1 MGKKIVRKKMFVLTA
16 LARPSCQRQILKMRL
31 HVCRMLIL
39 SLIWLNRNG
48 NPCKHTMYKDE
59 RTNKNNNTMVWYC
72 CLSCVNMGA
81 TMQCKEIFQLNLQV
95 LDAQSTLL
103 HFYFKQICVNVLQ
116 LKNINMSSLCKQP
129 DNNVMIVIKD
139 KIIFS
144 GQ

>member
-1 MGKKIVRKKMFVLTA
+1 
-16 LARPSCQRQILKMRL
+16 
-31 HVCRMLIL
+31 
-39 SLIWLNRNG
+39 
-48 NPCKHTMYKDE
+48 
-59 RTNKNNNTMVWYC
+59 
-72 CLSCVNMGA
+72 MGA